1 VYLRTTLRNLVPTFG
16 NTMGAQLLDIF
27 VGAPGKPTST
37 AAPFPSRNYQVSPW
51 SQRIELQG
59 FASPGWLDAAGHQ
72 VGTPTAA
79 VASVD
84 TKTITVA
91 LPKAAFGE
99 PGAGWT
105 FSVVLTGQD
114 GFSPDQARAFAPTP
128 GGYQFGLCAPGASAP
143 ICAIDPATAPKV
155 MDTVPAS
162 QLDPTKG
169 QVVINAVT
177 VP

>member
-1 VYLRTTLRNLVPTFG
+1 
-16 NTMGAQLLDIF
+16 
-27 VGAPGKPTST
+27 
-37 AAPFPSRNYQVSPW
+37 VSP
-51 SQRIELQG
+51 
-59 FASPGWLDAAGHQ
+59 H
-72 VGTPTAA
+72 
-79 VASVD
+79 ASVD